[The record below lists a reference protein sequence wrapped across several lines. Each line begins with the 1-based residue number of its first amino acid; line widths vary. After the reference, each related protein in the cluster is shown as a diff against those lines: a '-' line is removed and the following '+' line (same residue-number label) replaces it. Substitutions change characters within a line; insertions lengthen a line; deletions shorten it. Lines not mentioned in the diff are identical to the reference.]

1 MEEDAGDYCVD
12 SAMPRVMGGWTV
24 AGQSRR
30 DLQAYVMLE
39 SRCTILGGYRDDG
52 SYSVAFYLLFICF

>member
-12 SAMPRVMGGWTV
+12 GAVPRVMGGLTV

-30 DLQAYVMLE
+30 DLQTCAMSE